1 MAGFYLPLLYE
12 SFEKPGKKC
21 ALKKKKVPAMISPL
35 PFDLLQILR
44 REERPVLFLK
54 DIQSGNKMRC

>member
-1 MAGFYLPLLYE
+1 MGFICPYHMKVLKNLV
-12 SFEKPGKKC
+12 KMC
-21 ALKKKKVPAMISPL
+21 KKKKEVPAMISPL

-44 REERPVLFLK
+44 KEECTVLFLK